1 MIQGATSRAG
11 LQAVRSILGPIAHLD
26 HSADET
32 PAAHRR
38 LGAEVGDQA
47 RAFVLSRILTR
58 PADHLQSELLRA
70 RQCAGECQ
78 RRLAAGRV
86 PALVRAA
93 LEVYLTSLQA
103 WAEGACLGDLARQAM
118 GDLRIEGGRV
128 TATDLAFLLQAE
140 TVGCQT
146 GMLRDRDGGVHLW
159 HTEEDRDWTSG
170 PRFDRLRLFTCKA
183 SPEAPSTTMTGF
195 IYPDLLPGPAFGW
208 SGPGYAQA
216 VDAFYLEPGIGAPG
230 VPANAVT
237 WVCLFLGGGIPAAQV
252 AQSLAPIQ
260 SGYALSSLT
269 RRAGGTLAGV
279 TEFVGEVIQRSE
291 LDQSPGAW
299 TFTVNL
305 LSPRAAKAAPG
316 REVLEPEMR
325 GALDARI
332 RRVHRAM
339 SPVTQGAGDWGEAL
353 RRLLAFRVGGDFATS
368 NPSVKATFLGRMA
381 AGGSR
386 YVVDPGP
393 ALRPSADPAG
403 VEGGYRLDE

>member
-1 MIQGATSRAG
+1 MTQGPTSRAG
-11 LQAVRSILGPIAHLD
+11 LETVRSILGPIVHLD

-58 PADHLQSELLRA
+58 PADHFQSELLRA

-86 PALVRAA
+86 PGPVRHA

-103 WAEGACLGDLARQAM
+103 WAEGACLGDLALQSM

-183 SPEAPSTTMTGF
+183 SPEAQSRTMTGF

-216 VDAFYLEPGIGAPG
+216 VDAFYLQPGIGAPG

-237 WVCLFLGGGIPAAQV
+237 WVCLFLGGVIPAAQV

-269 RRAGGTLAGV
+269 RRADGILAGV
-279 TEFVGEVIQRSE
+279 TEFVGEFIHTSDLEQA
-291 LDQSPGAW
+291 PGAW

-316 REVLEPEMR
+316 REDLEPEMR
-325 GALDARI
+325 GALDARM

-339 SPVTQGAGDWGEAL
+339 SLVTQGAGDWGEAL

-368 NPSVKATFLGRMA
+368 NPSVKATFLGCISS
-381 AGGSR
+381 GSTSYR
-386 YVVDPGP
+386 VDPGP
-393 ALRPSADPAG
+393 ALRPLADAAS
-403 VEGGYRLDE
+403 VDGGYRLDE